1 MFFTPIAFKKFISV
15 ISFKVKIYLTIF
27 ENYLLISH
35 LRKDSDIPIQ
45 TYLMTYF
52 DFFSRQEKNTALI
65 SEFK

>member
-35 LRKDSDIPIQ
+35 LRNYSDIPIQ

-52 DFFSRQEKNTALI
+52 DFFPRQEKNTALI